1 MAVVETSTC
10 YMRISPDYESALET
24 QELMGTVVEIV
35 GESGYWREIVSPQ
48 PYKAWTTEKT
58 LVEMSAEQIRE
69 YEATPK
75 YMFTDLYGHIYM
87 EPSEKAQTI
96 CDLVG
101 GDVLRVSLNTGN
113 SGQRRK
119 SITKTNGNIED
130 EGDSATIG
138 NQTSQE
144 GTPSKTTEKQVEKM
158 AVTKGKWVQVVLPSG
173 TKGWVLKS
181 AVQPLGERIN
191 IRKGDTSD
199 QLVSDE
205 KMEAIIASAE
215 QLLGV
220 PYLWGGM
227 SAKGVDCSGLVR
239 ISAIMNGV
247 LLPRNASQQIY
258 CGKPVEMTCDPTF
271 WDENSRTI
279 KVLDD
284 KTGKLEFKL
293 DFIEEMKE
301 RVKNLKRGDLVFF
314 GTPATA
320 DKSRRVTHV
329 GIYLGNN
336 RIIHSSHKVRI
347 NSLIPGDADYYEN
360 SHRLIAATR
369 L

>member
-10 YMRISPDYESALET
+10 YMRIAPDYESALET

-58 LVEMSAEQIRE
+58 LVEMTAEQIKE
-69 YEATPK
+69 YEAAPK
-75 YMFTDLYGHIYM
+75 YMFTELYGHIYM

-101 GDVLRVSLNTGN
+101 GDVMRMALTG
-113 SGQRRK
+113 
-119 SITKTNGNIED
+119 
-130 EGDSATIG
+130 
-138 NQTSQE
+138 
-144 GTPSKTTEKQVEKM
+144 EKPVI
-158 AVTKGKWVQVVLPSG
+158 KGKWAQVELPSG
-173 TKGWVLKS
+173 TKGWVLKD
-181 AVQPLGERIN
+181 AVKPLGERID

-220 PYLWGGM
+220 PYFWGGM
-227 SAKGVDCSGLVR
+227 SAKGVDCSGLIR
-239 ISAIMNGV
+239 ISAIMNDV

-258 CGKPVEMTCDPTF
+258 CGVPIEMCYDPAF
-271 WDENSRTI
+271 EDVNYRIVCLNE
-279 KVLDD
+279 
-284 KTGKLEFKL
+284 
-293 DFIEEMKE
+293 FIEEMKA

-314 GTPATA
+314 GTSATA
-320 DKSRRVTHV
+320 EKPRKVTHV

-347 NSLIPGDADYYEN
+347 NSLIPSDADYYEN
-360 SHRLIAATR
+360 AHRLIGASR

>member
-1 MAVVETSTC
+1 MKGLVTFIIAALTTLISVAQENVQTDGGQVTTLADGGQEKTQTAEARQSKRMAVVETSTC
-10 YMRISPDYESALET
+10 YMRIAPDYESALET

-69 YEATPK
+69 YEAAPK
-75 YMFTDLYGHIYM
+75 YMFTELYGHVYA

-101 GDVLRVSLNTGN
+101 GDVMRVALRS
-113 SGQRRK
+113 
-119 SITKTNGNIED
+119 
-130 EGDSATIG
+130 
-138 NQTSQE
+138 
-144 GTPSKTTEKQVEKM
+144 
-158 AVTKGKWVQVVLPSG
+158 AVTKGKWAQVELPSG
-173 TKGWVLKS
+173 TQGWVLKN
-181 AVQPLGERIN
+181 AVKPLGEMTN
-191 IRKGDTSD
+191 IRMGDTSD

-205 KMEAIIASAE
+205 KMEAIIASAY

-220 PYLWGGM
+220 PYFWGGM
-227 SAKGVDCSGLVR
+227 SSKGVDCSGLVR
-239 ISAIMNGV
+239 ICAIMNDV
-247 LLPRNASQQIY
+247 LLPRNASQMIK
-258 CGKPVEMTCDPTF
+258 CGATVEMSYDTKF
-271 WDENSRTI
+271 WEDSIRTTEGGI
-279 KVLDD
+279 F
-284 KTGKLEFKL
+284 TTEFTQ
-293 DFIEEMKE
+293 EMKA
-301 RVKNLKRGDLVFF
+301 RVKDLKRGDLVFF

-320 DKSRRVTHV
+320 EKPRRVTHV
-329 GIYLGNN
+329 GIYLGGN

-360 SHRLIAATR
+360 SHRLIGAVR

>member
-1 MAVVETSTC
+1 MKIWLFTIMLIISTEVVFGQVSKERRMAVVETSTC
-10 YMRISPDYESALET
+10 YMRIQPDYESALET

-35 GESGYWREIVSPQ
+35 GESGYWREIMSPQ
-48 PYKAWTTEKT
+48 PYQAWTTEKT
-58 LVEMSAEQIRE
+58 LVEMTTEQIE
-69 YEATPK
+69 AYEGAPK
-75 YMFTDLYGHIYM
+75 YMFTELYGHVYM
-87 EPSEKAQTI
+87 EPSKKSQTI

-101 GDVLRVSLNTGN
+101 GDVMRVAERN
-113 SGQRRK
+113 SNSEHK
-119 SITKTNGNIED
+119 
-130 EGDSATIG
+130 
-138 NQTSQE
+138 
-144 GTPSKTTEKQVEKM
+144 
-158 AVTKGKWVQVVLPSG
+158 AVTKGSWAQVVLPSG
-173 TKGWVLKS
+173 TKGWVPKS
-181 AVQPLGERIN
+181 ALQPLGERIN

-220 PYLWGGM
+220 PYFWGGM
-227 SAKGVDCSGLVR
+227 SSKGVDCSGLVR

-247 LLPRNASQQIY
+247 LLPRNASQQIF
-258 CGKPVEMTCDPTF
+258 CGDPVEMSCDASF
-271 WDENSRTI
+271 WEKSNQTDAEGNYRA
-279 KVLDD
+279 
-284 KTGKLEFKL
+284 E
-293 DFIEEMKE
+293 FIEEMQE

-320 DKSRRVTHV
+320 EKSRRVTHV
-329 GIYLGNN
+329 GIYIGNN

>member
-1 MAVVETSTC
+1 MRYWFTTLMLIITANVSFGQEKRMAVVETSTC
-10 YMRISPDYESALET
+10 YMRIAPDYESALET

-58 LVEMSAEQIRE
+58 LVEMSEKEIQE
-69 YEATPK
+69 YEEAPK
-75 YMFTDLYGHIYM
+75 YMFTELYGHIYT
-87 EPSEKAQTI
+87 EPSEKSQTI

-101 GDVLRVSLNTGN
+101 GDVMRAAIKPTPK
-113 SGQRRK
+113 K
-119 SITKTNGNIED
+119 SDRDNESSIGKEIITE
-130 EGDSATIG
+130 
-138 NQTSQE
+138 
-144 GTPSKTTEKQVEKM
+144 SKIN
-158 AVTKGKWVQVVLPSG
+158 AISKGKWVQVVLPSG

-227 SAKGVDCSGLVR
+227 SSKGVDCSGLVR
-239 ISAIMNGV
+239 ISAIMNDV
-247 LLPRNASQQIY
+247 LLPRNASQQIF
-258 CGKPVEMTCDPTF
+258 CGAPIEMSYDPAF
-271 WDENSRTI
+271 EDVNYRIVCLNE
-279 KVLDD
+279 
-284 KTGKLEFKL
+284 
-293 DFIEEMKE
+293 FIEEMKA
-301 RVKNLKRGDLVFF
+301 RVKDLKRGDLVFF

-320 DKSRRVTHV
+320 EKPRRVTHV

-336 RIIHSSHKVRI
+336 RIIHASHKVRI
-347 NSLIPGDADYYEN
+347 NSLIPSDADYYEN
-360 SHRLIAATR
+360 AHRLIGASR